1 MAKKNLVNAQTNQS
15 VKTFIDA
22 VENDQRRADCRTLLK
37 LMKDLT
43 GEPPKM
49 WGKNMI
55 GFGKY
60 SYQRKNGDELEW
72 FKTGFAPAKAHM
84 SIYLMYDLDN
94 EPELRDQLGPHKKGK
109 GCLYIKRLDDI
120 DMNMLKKIIAKSD
133 RLS

>member
-1 MAKKNLVNAQTNQS
+1 
-15 VKTFIDA
+15 
-22 VENDQRRADCRTLLK
+22 
-37 LMKDLT
+37 MKDLT
-43 GEPPKM
+43 GETPKM
-49 WGKNMI
+49 WGKNII

-72 FKTGFAPAKAHM
+72 FNTGFSPAKAHM
-84 SIYLMYDLDN
+84 SLYLMYDLDN

>member
-1 MAKKNLVNAQTNQS
+1 MAKKTLVNAQTNQS
-15 VKTFIDA
+15 VKAFIDK
-22 VENDQRRADCRTLLK
+22 VENDQRRADCKTLLK

-43 GEPPKM
+43 GETSKM

-60 SYQRKNGDELEW
+60 SYQRKNGDEFEW

-94 EPELRDQLGPHKKGK
+94 EPKLRDQLGPHKKGK
-109 GCLYIKRLDDI
+109 GCLYIKRLADI
-120 DMNMLKKIIAKSD
+120 DLNTLKKIIAKC
-133 RLS
+133 